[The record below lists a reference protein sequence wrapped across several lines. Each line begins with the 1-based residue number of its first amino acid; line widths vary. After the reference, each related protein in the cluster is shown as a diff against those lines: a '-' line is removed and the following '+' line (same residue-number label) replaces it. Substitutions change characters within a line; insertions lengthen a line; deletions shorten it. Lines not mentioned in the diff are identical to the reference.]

1 MQCSKCGSILNEGAT
16 FCPNCGAPVDSNVQT
31 TNNDINNVPNNG
43 VMSNPEVNQT
53 PNTNQET
60 VESTMQNPA
69 EPTVQNPA
77 EPNMNLNGNTEQ
89 PNPVPNAGPENQ
101 NDKKSSNK
109 TAIIIVSIIAVLLVA
124 ALVYIFVFKDNGTV
138 LNLDGINVYV
148 PKDYTETSQ
157 DGYNNA
163 YLSSEQDVIIGTI
176 SQSSYGATLDDY
188 MNILDSVG
196 FEESSNC
203 EKGTKTT
210 LKGTEWAEYNCGSDT
225 VDAIMY
231 ITVKDDTM
239 YGVSIEAKSSSSSKI
254 PSLQKKVESNLEIV
268 K

>member
-43 VMSNPEVNQT
+43 VMSDPEVNQT

-60 VESTMQNPA
+60 VEPTMLNNV
-69 EPTVQNPA
+69 ES
-77 EPNMNLNGNTEQ
+77 NMNLNGNARQ
-89 PNPVPNAGPENQ
+89 QNPFPNAVPVNQ
-101 NDKKSSNK
+101 NNKKSSNK
-109 TAIIIVSIIAVLLVA
+109 TAIIIVAIIVVLLVA
-124 ALVYIFVFKDNGTV
+124 ALVYLFIFKDNGKV

-148 PKDYTETSQ
+148 PNDYTEESHY
-157 DGYNNA
+157 GYDNI
-163 YLSSEQDVIIGTI
+163 YLSSEQDVVIGTL
-176 SQSSYGATLDDY
+176 SQSSDGASLDDCKEIID
-188 MNILDSVG
+188 NTRFNAS
-196 FEESSNC
+196 FKCEE
-203 EKGTKTT
+203 GTKKT
-210 LKGTEWAEYNCGSDT
+210 LKGTEWAEYSCSNDT
-225 VDAIMY
+225 METIMY

-239 YGVSIEAKSSSSSKI
+239 YLVTIEAKSSSSSKI